1 MNTNEKNIFFGFYL
15 LIRIDNFRVTLMN
28 YEKLLVRNRTTV
40 LLVIITVMQTLI
52 ASLNQLFMENQL
64 LASAVN
70 VR

>member
-1 MNTNEKNIFFGFYL
+1 MKNIFFGIFL
-15 LIRIDNFRVTLMN
+15 LIQIDYFRVTLMN